1 MTLIPFEVKFTT
13 ERSCQTIWH
22 FNFVNISV
30 HNNLDLLF
38 IQEVDWM
45 PCVDQLRGTLPTSF
59 HERYHTTYA
68 IIDGSEIFLE
78 TPSDFHMQSST
89 WSSYRHHN
97 TARFLITCTPNG
109 AVSFISPLLVGSIS
123 DAKFSGFI
131 EK

>member
-78 TPSDFHMQSST
+78 TPSDLHMQSST
-89 WSSYRHHN
+89 WSSYKHVERAIGRMK
-97 TARFLITCTPNG
+97 TFSILKGVLPLSLSW
-109 AVSFISPLLVGSIS
+109 VSNQIVCICAFIQH
-123 DAKFSGFI
+123 
-131 EK
+131 